1 MKHKGIRSCVSR
13 KVSILTFSLCIA
25 VMLTSCFLKQDR
37 TTVIYGTITDQHRE
51 PVDSIMVQIDGVKG
65 FKYETLKQVYSD
77 EKGKYELV
85 VEVLKRFGSA
95 NVVVPFGLV
104 DNPKYDTYYKGIYIK
119 RNDKATYNC
128 CSAAIGQKTKYDF
141 QLLAK

>member
-51 PVDSIMVQIDGVKG
+51 PVDIIMVQVDGVKG

-77 EKGKYELV
+77 ENGKYELV
-85 VEVLKRFGSA
+85 VEVPKRFGSVDVAIPFGSLRNPKFQKNYTGA
-95 NVVVPFGLV
+95 NV
-104 DNPKYDTYYKGIYIK
+104 KKK
-119 RNDKATYNC
+119 
-128 CSAAIGQKTKYDF
+128 
-141 QLLAK
+141 